1 MAESVH
7 QPPAGAKPPL
17 KRQLFAKPTW
27 AQNDHLGNS
36 TDFFRR
42 SNQSYLNI
50 AAEEERKRQ
59 RKLARKQREQARHTN
74 DPEPSGKRRR
84 TSSDSDSDN
93 ESDCSGSDGGAR
105 SEPQKHNY
113 GTQTAKA
120 NPDHE
125 KRFQTPSE
133 LKPLSN
139 TLSKTYENAITATKS
154 ETNEEPPSS
163 NIIEL
168 DDEDS
173 APEADQ
179 DDLVEVTAVKCPEPP
194 EEDDE
199 FAHSDDEF
207 AELARQAREKARR
220 KRLEADIL
228 NPSPDLRP
236 SVPQDDHH
244 TRTQIIHEPTPP
256 PAPPDPIVSILIT
269 SSIADTEPL
278 IVNRKVSQRLKD
290 VRLCWCQRQG
300 FTEEFTTTVFLT
312 WRGNRLFDVSTCR
325 SLGIG
330 VDSNGNIVTKGQ
342 KDVLGE
348 EERQVHMV
356 AMTEEILEEFQKSK
370 RLVAREPD
378 RRETGMPEQQPPT
391 EEKKELQLRIILKAK
406 GYTDFK
412 LIVKPVSTVFGSLKP
427 TVTELLTEPSKTTNI
442 SRIVN
447 AFKLDK
453 NIDDGQ
459 EVFLSFDG
467 NRLAP
472 ESQVSETELDDMDYI
487 DVYIKQLHR

>member
-27 AQNDHLGNS
+27 AQNDHLGSS

-42 SNQSYLNI
+42 SNQSYLNV
-50 AAEEERKRQ
+50 AAGEERKRQ

-74 DPEPSGKRRR
+74 DPEPPGKRRR
-84 TSSDSDSDN
+84 TSSDSDSEN
-93 ESDCSGSDGGAR
+93 ESDCSGSDAGAR
-105 SEPQKHNY
+105 SEPEKQNND
-113 GTQTAKA
+113 TQTTKTK
-120 NPDHE
+120 PDHE
-125 KRFQTPSE
+125 KRFPTPSE
-133 LKPLSN
+133 LKPLPS
-139 TLSKTYENAITATKS
+139 TLSKTYEKAITAKKN
-154 ETNEEPPSS
+154 ETNEKPSSS

-179 DDLVEVTAVKCPEPP
+179 DDLVEVTAVKRPQPP

-199 FAHSDDEF
+199 FALSDDEF
-207 AELARQAREKARR
+207 VELARQAREKARR

-228 NPSPDLRP
+228 GPTPDLR
-236 SVPQDDHH
+236 SSISKDDPH
-244 TRTQIIHEPTPP
+244 TRLQTIHEPTPP

-269 SSIADTEPL
+269 SSIANTEPL
-278 IVNRKVSQRLKD
+278 IINRKVSQRLKD

-356 AMTEEILEEFQKSK
+356 AMTKEILEEFQRSK
-370 RLVAREPD
+370 RLGAREPD
-378 RRETGMPEQQPPT
+378 RHETDMPEEQPPAGD
-391 EEKKELQLRIILKAK
+391 KKELQLRIILKAK

-412 LIVKPVSTVFGSLKP
+412 LIVKP
-427 TVTELLTEPSKTTNI
+427 TTNV

-453 NIDDGQ
+453 NIDNGQ

-467 NRLAP
+467 DRLAP

-487 DVYIKQLHR
+487 DVYIK